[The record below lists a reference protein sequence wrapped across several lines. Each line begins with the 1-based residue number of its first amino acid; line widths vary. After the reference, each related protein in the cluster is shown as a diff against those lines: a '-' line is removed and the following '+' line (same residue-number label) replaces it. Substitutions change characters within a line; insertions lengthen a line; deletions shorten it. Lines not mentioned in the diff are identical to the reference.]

1 MADFAIKVQV
11 SLLPCLIDECHQNYC
26 ALPKQLVII
35 G

>member
-1 MADFAIKVQV
+1 MADFAIKVQL

-26 ALPKQLVII
+26 ALLKQLVII